1 SRPVGRAIATERV
14 VDVKDI
20 PDYEFPDSGHVKVK
34 MTRSEIAML
43 DSLPSEL
50 DMSHSSTVLPENS
63 KQSDAD
69 IVKIRLITTTAV
81 LLTCGLFGVIM
92 NISAQGADN
101 KGWRKYTIGYAALA
115 LAFFMRDW
123 FRLHGQ
129 KLSRHLKPLINISQ
143 LVANWNFF
151 PWFEVFA
158 PGKETV
164 AGKYLFNA
172 EGPVLN
178 EDIPRTPDKSPPKSP
193 PKTADVASVGNPKTQ
208 KGM

>member
-63 KQSDAD
+63 KQS
-69 IVKIRLITTTAV
+69 
-81 LLTCGLFGVIM
+81 VIM